1 MMEEDVILSHG
12 HRESGVPPGLLRR
25 WVAAAAGV
33 LMACVVISGFA
44 TAADPPI
51 EGPEFRLP
59 NIWQGDLDGM
69 AQRRLIRVLT
79 VFSKTNYF
87 LDGAQQRGA
96 TYELVEAFDDFIN
109 RTMKASRTQPIRVVI
124 VPVSR
129 DQLLPALAA
138 GRGDIAAANLTVS
151 SDRQATVSFSDP
163 LIEQVNE
170 VIVTGPLSP
179 AITGIEDLAGMT
191 IHVRRSSSYWQSLET
206 LNTTFA
212 ARGLAPITLSP
223 ADEALEDE
231 DILEMVSAGILPLAV
246 VDDHLAR
253 FWAGILKGLVI
264 HEDVTVH
271 RGGAI
276 AWAVRKDAP
285 ELLAAVNH
293 FIPKAKYGS
302 EFGNTLARRYFRD
315 NKWVRNP
322 TASADFQRF
331 RAAAALFQRY
341 AADYDFDWLMIAAQA
356 YQESGLDQSARSRVG
371 AIGVMQ
377 LEPATAADPNI
388 GIRDISDLDDNIHAG
403 TKYLR
408 FLVQQHFNDPAINS
422 LNRTLFALAA
432 YNAGPSRI
440 DQVRRQAAS
449 MGLDPNR
456 WFGNVELAAAHAI
469 GRETVV
475 YVSNIAKY
483 YYAYRLALEELEQ
496 KKAAQSQSDQ
506 E

>member
-1 MMEEDVILSHG
+1 MEETVIYAR
-12 HRESGVPPGLLRR
+12 HRRAAEAPLGLVRRLASIAASVFLVVSLVSG
-25 WVAAAAGV
+25 AAAA
-33 LMACVVISGFA
+33 AD
-44 TAADPPI
+44 DPPI

-59 NIWQGDLDGM
+59 NVWQGDLDGM

-87 LDGAQQRGA
+87 LDGAKQRGA
-96 TYELVEAFDDFIN
+96 TYDLVEAFDGFIN
-109 RTMKASRTQPIRVVI
+109 KTMKANRTQPIRVVV

-138 GRGDIAAANLTVS
+138 GRGDIAAANLTVT
-151 SDRQATVSFSDP
+151 SDRQASVAFSDP

-170 VIVTGPLSP
+170 VVVTGPLSP
-179 AITGIEDLAGMT
+179 SITGIDDLAGMAV
-191 IHVRRSSSYWQSLET
+191 HVRPSSSYWQSLET
-206 LNTTFA
+206 LNAAFA
-212 ARGLAPITLSP
+212 ARGLAPVTLVP

-231 DILEMVSAGILPLAV
+231 DLLEMVSAGILPLAV

-253 FWAGILKGLVI
+253 FWAGILKGLVV
-264 HEDVTVH
+264 HEDVTVR

-276 AWAVRKDAP
+276 AWAVRKNAP
-285 ELLAAVNH
+285 ALLAAVNR
-293 FIPKAKYGS
+293 FVPKARYGS
-302 EFGNTLARRYFRD
+302 ELGNTLARRYFRD
-315 NKWVRNP
+315 NQWVKNP
-322 TASADFQRF
+322 AASADFQRF
-331 RAAAALFQRY
+331 QAAAELFQRY
-341 AADYDFDWLMIAAQA
+341 AAEYDFDWLMVAAQA

-388 GIRDISDLDDNIHAG
+388 GIHDITRLEDNIHAG

-408 FLVQQHFNDPAINS
+408 FLIQQHFNDPAINP
-422 LNRTLFALAA
+422 LNRTLFAFAA
-432 YNAGPSRI
+432 YNAGPGRI
-440 DQVRRQAAS
+440 DQVRRRATA

-456 WFGNVELAAAHAI
+456 WFGNVEQAAAREI

-483 YYAYRLALEELEQ
+483 YYAYRLVLGELDK
-496 KKAAQSQSDQ
+496 KKAAQSPSDF